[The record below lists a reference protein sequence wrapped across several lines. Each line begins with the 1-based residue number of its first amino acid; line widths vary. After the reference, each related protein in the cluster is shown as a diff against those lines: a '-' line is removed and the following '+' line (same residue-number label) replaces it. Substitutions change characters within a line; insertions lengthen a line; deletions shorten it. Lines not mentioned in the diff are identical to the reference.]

1 MNRKLC
7 LIIIC
12 SLVIGLLLTGCS
24 STNNTPDKK
33 AAPQVTAVKAAKG
46 TLDDMTTVSGKLEA
60 LASANVVPKTSG
72 KVSKIT
78 VDIGSE
84 VREGDLLLS
93 LDAPELLAAVN
104 QSEAN
109 LQKARDSDMSTLK
122 NTASSNLEAAETS
135 YKNAET
141 EYNRGK
147 ELLNEGAISQ
157 QSFDLAEKT
166 YLLTQSTYEAA
177 KRNMDIV
184 VNGTVPNTIKVNEA
198 QLAQARANYAN
209 MITTAPISGVVT
221 AKNVNVGEKTPT
233 DKPAI
238 TIVNLDKVV
247 VHASVN
253 EDRVNSLKVG
263 QKVPVLISA
272 VSDTPFQGDITNIA
286 YAADTTT
293 KAYPVKIQI
302 NNANH
307 KLKPGMFAE
316 VKLEGNK
323 DQYLL
328 VPRDAVLKTDQGSY
342 VFTIEGKKV
351 SRKEVTTGRSDGKNM
366 IILSGLKG
374 GEDIVSSGIDALK
387 DGMEVTVQNK
397 SIK

>member
-1 MNRKLC
+1 MNRKLGV
-7 LIIIC
+7 IIIC
-12 SLVIGLLLTGCS
+12 FLAVGLFLVGCS
-24 STNNTPDKK
+24 STKNTSDKK
-33 AAPQVTAVKAAKG
+33 VAPQVSAIKAIKG
-46 TLDDMTTVSGKLEA
+46 TLDDTTTVSGKLEA
-60 LASANVVPKTSG
+60 FASADVVPKTSG
-72 KVSKIT
+72 KVNKIT

-84 VREGDLLLS
+84 VREGDLLLA
-93 LDAPELLAAVN
+93 LDAPELQAAVN
-104 QSEAN
+104 QAQAN
-109 LQKARDSDMSTLK
+109 LQKAKDSDMSTLK
-122 NTASSNLEAAETS
+122 NTAISNLEAAETS

-141 EYNRGK
+141 EFNRVK
-147 ELLNEGAISQ
+147 QLFNEGAVSQ

-166 YLLTQSTYEAA
+166 YLLAQSTYEAA

-184 VNGTVPNTIKVNEA
+184 VNGTVPNTIKVSEA

-221 AKNVNVGEKTPT
+221 AKNVNVGEKTPS

-272 VSDTPFQGDITNIA
+272 VSDTPFQADITNIS
-286 YAADTTT
+286 YAADSTT

-316 VKLEGNK
+316 VKLEGSK
-323 DQYLL
+323 DEYLL
-328 VPRDAVLKTDQGSY
+328 VPRGAILKTDQTSF
-342 VFTIEGKKV
+342 VFAIEGKKI
-351 SRKEVTTGRSDGKNM
+351 SRKEVTTGRSDGKN
-366 IILSGLKG
+366 IVILSGLKG
-374 GEDIVSSGIDALK
+374 GENVVSSGVDALR
-387 DGMEVTVQNK
+387 DGMEVAVENQR
-397 SIK
+397 

>member
-1 MNRKLC
+1 MNRKLGV
-7 LIIIC
+7 IIIC
-12 SLVIGLLLTGCS
+12 FLAVGLLLAGCS
-24 STNNTPDKK
+24 STKNTSDKK
-33 AAPQVTAVKAAKG
+33 AAPQVTAAKAIKG
-46 TLDDMTTVSGKLEA
+46 TLDDTTTVSGKLEA
-60 LASANVVPKTSG
+60 FASADVVPKTSG
-72 KVSKIT
+72 KVNKIT

-84 VREGDLLLS
+84 VREGDLLLA
-93 LDAPELLAAVN
+93 LDAPELQAAVN
-104 QSEAN
+104 QAQAN
-109 LQKARDSDMSTLK
+109 LQKAKDSDMSTLK

-135 YKNAET
+135 FKNAET
-141 EYNRGK
+141 EYNRVK
-147 ELLNEGAISQ
+147 QLLSEGAASQ

-166 YLLTQSTYEAA
+166 YLLAQSTYEAA

-184 VNGTVPNTIKVNEA
+184 VNGTVPNTIRVSEA

-272 VSDTPFQGDITNIA
+272 VSDTPFQGDITNIS
-286 YAADTTT
+286 YAADPTT

-323 DQYLL
+323 DEYLL
-328 VPRDAVLKTDQGSY
+328 VPRDAVLKTDQTSF

-351 SRKEVTTGRSDGKNM
+351 SRKEVTTGRSDGKN
-366 IILSGLKG
+366 IVILSGLKG
-374 GEDIVSSGIDALK
+374 GENVVSSGIDALK
-387 DGMEVTVQNK
+387 DGMEVAVENQG
-397 SIK
+397 